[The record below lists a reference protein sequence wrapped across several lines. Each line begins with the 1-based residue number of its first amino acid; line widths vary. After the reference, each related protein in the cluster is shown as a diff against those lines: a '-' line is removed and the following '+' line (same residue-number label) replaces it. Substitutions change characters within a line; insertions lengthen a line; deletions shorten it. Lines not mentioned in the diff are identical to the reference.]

1 MFESE
6 FQIGNSG
13 EIDGMLGQGD
23 RAELAGCVSDLDSF
37 LLEVRDVD
45 VVHPSCLDLP
55 ESDAR
60 RRGGVDHFVGGHF
73 ASQLDDVVDSFE
85 LFGNRSCVVVDHDRS
100 AVPDGFY
107 EISHPGQEPD
117 GVYTFNFHYHDQDF
131 ALYREIGSPE
141 TLKCK
146 DKTFVIQRRG
156 GGHAPL
162 LTPYPDDWST
172 PRFAYANTN
181 MLGQLPASL
190 DKAAKAHNLLFLY
203 MADDVNAAGDGLKS
217 VKLRVLLSKA
227 ASIEARLNGVLL
239 PKPGVDELWSELAT
253 SPKLFAVGSNL
264 ISVRFTKPRSDVA
277 SDVTIEKLEVDVAY
291 R

>member
-45 VVHPSCLDLP
+45 VVHPSSLDLP

-190 DKAAKAHNLLFLY
+190 DKAAKAHNLLFLLR
-203 MADDVNAAGDGLKS
+203 GLSYNSQTK
-217 VKLRVLLSKA
+217 VLC
-227 ASIEARLNGVLL
+227 LL
-239 PKPGVDELWSELAT
+239 PYL
-253 SPKLFAVGSNL
+253 
-264 ISVRFTKPRSDVA
+264 
-277 SDVTIEKLEVDVAY
+277 
-291 R
+291 

>member
-1 MFESE
+1 M
-6 FQIGNSG
+6 G
-13 EIDGMLGQGD
+13 
-23 RAELAGCVSDLDSF
+23 
-37 LLEVRDVD
+37 
-45 VVHPSCLDLP
+45 
-55 ESDAR
+55 
-60 RRGGVDHFVGGHF
+60 RGIYANWWHQ
-73 ASQLDDVVDSFE
+73 A
-85 LFGNRSCVVVDHDRS
+85 
-100 AVPDGFY
+100 
-107 EISHPGQEPD
+107 PD
-117 GVYTFNFHYHDQDF
+117 GVYTFNFHYHDQDWR
-131 ALYREIGSPE
+131 LYREIGSPE
-141 TLKCK
+141 TLKYK

-203 MADDVNAAGDGLKS
+203 MADDVNGAGDRLKS
-217 VKLRVLLSKA
+217 VNLRILLSKA

-239 PKPGVDELWSELAT
+239 PKPGVDELRSEFAT

-264 ISVRFTKPRSDVA
+264 ISVRFTKPQSDA
-277 SDVTIEKLEVDVAY
+277 DGDVTIEKLEVDVAY

>member
-45 VVHPSCLDLP
+45 VVHPSSLDLP

-85 LFGNRSCVVVDHDRS
+85 LFGNRSRVVVDHDRS

-107 EISHPGQEPD
+107 EISHPGMFVAFLWDVENFH
-117 GVYTFNFHYHDQDF
+117 GVYLRQ
-131 ALYREIGSPE
+131 S
-141 TLKCK
+141 C
-146 DKTFVIQRRG
+146 
-156 GGHAPL
+156 
-162 LTPYPDDWST
+162 
-172 PRFAYANTN
+172 YASHCMT
-181 MLGQLPASL
+181 G
-190 DKAAKAHNLLFLY
+190 
-203 MADDVNAAGDGLKS
+203 
-217 VKLRVLLSKA
+217 
-227 ASIEARLNGVLL
+227 
-239 PKPGVDELWSELAT
+239 
-253 SPKLFAVGSNL
+253 
-264 ISVRFTKPRSDVA
+264 
-277 SDVTIEKLEVDVAY
+277 
-291 R
+291 